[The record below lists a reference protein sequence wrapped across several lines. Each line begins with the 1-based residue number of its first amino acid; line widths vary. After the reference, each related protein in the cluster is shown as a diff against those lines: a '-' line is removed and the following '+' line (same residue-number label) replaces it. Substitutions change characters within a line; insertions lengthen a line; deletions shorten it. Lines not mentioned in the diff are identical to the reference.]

1 MKWIQTFKSFLS
13 ESAINEIGD
22 SQPIDWRLA
31 GTNKEMGSIE
41 YTYQFDTAMET
52 YDVNISHY
60 TSEYSKADNI
70 VVDFSIGGDTSIITN
85 SGAALSVLSTVIDI
99 VKDFIRNHPKV
110 TEVGFVPSKAN
121 ETDSRREKIYM
132 YYIRKNFPGAKITK
146 QELTLGQSTVSSIDV
161 IL

>member
-1 MKWIQTFKSFLS
+1 MKRIHTFRDFLS

-22 SQPIDWRLA
+22 SQPIDWRLVD
-31 GTNKEMGSIE
+31 TYKEMGSME

-60 TSEYSKADNI
+60 TSEYSRADNI

-99 VKDFIRNHPKV
+99 VKDFIRKHPKV
-110 TEVGFVPSKAN
+110 KEVGFVPSKAN